1 MEIGIIT
8 NEISR
13 EIKESKDLQTLL
25 IKWTDSWFYKL
36 IQKQTLAL
44 LNVNIDEYVNYE
56 QIQIYVQ
63 NLLNWVANNT
73 NFVLKYVQGF
83 IMNIT
88 STFTTFGTMMSA
100 LYFGLNVYIIFMYF
114 RILIYFLIIF
124 MIFHHYQE
132 KIQIKYLNQFK
143 IQYMVFSLAY

>member
-13 EIKESKDLQTLL
+13 EIKESKDFQTLL

-56 QIQIYVQ
+56 QIQIYIQ

-100 LYFGLNVYIIFMYF
+100 LYFGLNVYIILF
-114 RILIYFLIIF
+114 IYLEF
-124 MIFHHYQE
+124 
-132 KIQIKYLNQFK
+132 
-143 IQYMVFSLAY
+143 